1 MGFSVRTPL
10 KRPWC
15 CLVECYT
22 DTRPN
27 LATTVGHAATMSF
40 WLDIVFRRLLVF
52 LLALSIAGGAG
63 VSYSSRAHLTRMGDK
78 FDCQTEIGQSDS
90 LRLKDTESAT
100 SADQKVE
107 LGAKSSKSESNSK
120 KASDSACCSAICSPS
135 AMVVEVFLPAMR
147 KDPQDNWN
155 VSSRE
160 PVPAGY
166 DPLRRPPRTTSEI
179 D

>member
-1 MGFSVRTPL
+1 
-10 KRPWC
+10 
-15 CLVECYT
+15 VECYT

-27 LATTVGHAATMSF
+27 LATTVGHAPTMSF
-40 WLDIVFRRLLVF
+40 WLDIVFRRLIVF

-63 VSYSSRAHLTRMGDK
+63 VSSSRVHPTRMGDK
-78 FDCQTEIGQSDS
+78 FDCQTEAGQSDS
-90 LRLKDTESAT
+90 LRLKYTAFAT
-100 SADQKVE
+100 SDEQNIE

-120 KASDSACCSAICSPS
+120 KVSDSACCSAICSSS
-135 AMVVEVFLPAMR
+135 AMLVEVFLPAMR
-147 KDPQDNWN
+147 KDPQENWN